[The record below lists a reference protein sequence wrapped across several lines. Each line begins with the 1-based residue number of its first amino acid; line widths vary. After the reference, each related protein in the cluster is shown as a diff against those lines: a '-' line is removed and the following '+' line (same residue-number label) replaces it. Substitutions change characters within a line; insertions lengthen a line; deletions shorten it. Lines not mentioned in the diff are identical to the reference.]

1 MILSLQEVRVRIPRD
16 RIGVLIGK
24 RGSVKATIENMTG
37 AKIDVDS
44 VSGEV
49 YVKFAEPP
57 SDPLLPMKLKSVI
70 QAIGRG
76 FNPEIAFEL
85 LKDDYMLEV
94 IDIRRFVGD
103 RKNALRRMRGRLIG
117 EKGKTRSYIEGRTNT
132 HISVYG
138 HTVSIIGRAY
148 DMVAAREA
156 IISLLKGSMHS
167 TAYRAMEKKIS
178 EMVRK
183 SIIDENLQRKI
194 MSEE

>member
-1 MILSLQEVRVRIPRD
+1 MILSLQEIRVRIPRD
-16 RIGVLIGK
+16 RVGVLIGK
-24 RGSVKATIENMTG
+24 RGSVKAAIEDMAG
-37 AKIDVDS
+37 VKINVSS

-49 YVKFAEPP
+49 YVKFTEPP
-57 SDPLLPMKLKSVI
+57 SDLLLPTKLKSVI

-103 RKNALRRMRGRLIG
+103 RKNALKRMRGRLIG
-117 EKGKTRSYIEGRTNT
+117 EKGKARSHIEERTNT

-148 DMVAAREA
+148 NMVAAKEA
-156 IISLLKGSMHS
+156 VISLLKGSMHS
-167 TAYRAMEKKIS
+167 TAYRTMEKKMS
-178 EMVRK
+178 EIARK
-183 SIIDENLQRKI
+183 SAIDESLHG
-194 MSEE
+194 ETE

>member
-1 MILSLQEVRVRIPRD
+1 MQEIRVRIPRD
-16 RIGVLIGK
+16 RVGVLVGK
-24 RGSVKATIENMTG
+24 RGSVKAAIEDMAG
-37 AKIDVDS
+37 VKINVSS

-49 YVKFAEPP
+49 YVKFTEPP
-57 SDPLLPMKLKSVI
+57 SDLLLPTKLKSVI

-103 RKNALRRMRGRLIG
+103 RKNALKRMRGRLIG
-117 EKGKTRSYIEGRTNT
+117 EKGKARSHIEERTNT

-148 DMVAAREA
+148 NMVAAKEA
-156 IISLLKGSMHS
+156 VISLLKGSMHS
-167 TAYRAMEKKIS
+167 TAYRTMEKKMS
-178 EMVRK
+178 EIARK
-183 SIIDENLQRKI
+183 SAIDESLHG
-194 MSEE
+194 ETE

>member
-1 MILSLQEVRVRIPRD
+1 MQEIRVRIPKD

-24 RGSVKATIENMTG
+24 KGSVKAAMEDMTG
-37 AKIDVDS
+37 AEISVDS
-44 VSGEV
+44 MSGEV
-49 YVKFAEPP
+49 YVKFAKPP

-103 RKNALRRMRGRLIG
+103 RKNALKRMRGRLIG
-117 EKGKTRSYIEGRTNT
+117 EKGKARSYIEGRTNT

-138 HTVSIIGRAY
+138 HTVSIIGRTY

-167 TAYRAMEKKIS
+167 TAYRAMEKKMS
-178 EMVRK
+178 EMIRK
-183 SIIDENLQRKI
+183 SVVDENLHRKI
-194 MSEE
+194 LSEE